1 MSSNVPQQGNE
12 SRSSILPSSAP
23 SGIGFLGSP
32 YSPADALLTPA
43 KIGVRVG
50 NNMSDVVNAVKGV
63 AFYTD
68 MIGFGESSSPLT
80 RGMPLAPLGVNY
92 FLKTGQKC
100 SNGADMY
107 TYFEGIPRG
116 DALGTRVQGAM
127 KEMGLPQLRGLA
139 PGMIEDT
146 KSALN
151 PMPMMRALFGSGY
164 PQCRLE
170 KRQVG
175 DLYGKIRDPATG
187 EAWIDD
193 PNTAV
198 PGPDGLMYQ
207 ERWIQDTDSAG
218 NPISLTREQ
227 WAKTPKTRNPDGSP
241 KLNREGF
248 VGTMTHPATLG
259 AAAVLGLVMYGM
271 ITLRRR

>member
-1 MSSNVPQQGNE
+1 MSANVPQQGNE
-12 SRSSILPSSAP
+12 SRASILPSVAP
-23 SGIGFLGSP
+23 SGIGFLGSS
-32 YSPADALLTPA
+32 YSPADALQTPA
-43 KIGVRVG
+43 QIGVRVG
-50 NNMSDVVNAVKGV
+50 NSMSDVVNAVKGV

-68 MIGFGESSSPLT
+68 MIGFGQSSSALT
-80 RGMPLAPLGVNY
+80 SGMPLAPLGVNY
-92 FLKTGQKC
+92 FLKTGQTC

-116 DALGTRVQGAM
+116 DVLGTRVQGAM

-139 PGMIEDT
+139 PGMMEDA

-151 PMPMMRALFGSGY
+151 PAPMLRALFGSGY

-187 EAWIDD
+187 EPWIDD
-193 PNTAV
+193 PDSAR
-198 PGPDGLMYQ
+198 PGSDGLLYQ
-207 ERWIQDTDSAG
+207 EKWVQDRDSAG
-218 NPISLTREQ
+218 NPISLSREQ
-227 WAKTPKTRNPDGSP
+227 WAKAPKTHNPDGTS
-241 KLNREGF
+241 KLKKEGF

-259 AAAVLGLVMYGM
+259 AVAVLGLIAYGVL
-271 ITLRRR
+271 TVRRR

>member
-1 MSSNVPQQGNE
+1 MSANVPQQGNE
-12 SRSSILPSSAP
+12 SRSSILPSVAP

-32 YSPADALLTPA
+32 YSPADALQTPA
-43 KIGVRVG
+43 QIGVRVG

-80 RGMPLAPLGVNY
+80 AGMPLAPLGVNY

-116 DALGTRVQGAM
+116 DVLGTRVQGAM
-127 KEMGLPQLRGLA
+127 REMGLPQLRGLA
-139 PGMIEDT
+139 PGMMEDA

-151 PMPMMRALFGSGY
+151 PAPMLRALFGSGY

-193 PNTAV
+193 ADSARS
-198 PGPDGLMYQ
+198 GSDGLMYQ
-207 ERWIQDTDSAG
+207 EKWVQDRDSAG
-218 NPISLTREQ
+218 NPISLTREK
-227 WAKTPKTRNPDGSP
+227 WAGTPKTYNADGTP
-241 KLNREGF
+241 RLKKEGF

-259 AAAVLGLVMYGM
+259 AVAVLGLIAYGM
-271 ITLRRR
+271 LTVRRR

>member
-1 MSSNVPQQGNE
+1 MSANVPQQGNE
-12 SRSSILPSSAP
+12 SRSSILPSTAP

-32 YSPADALLTPA
+32 YSPADALQTPA
-43 KIGVRVG
+43 QIGVRVG
-50 NNMSDVVNAVKGV
+50 DSMSDVVNAVKGV

-68 MIGFGESSSPLT
+68 MIGFGESSTPLT
-80 RGMPLAPLGVNY
+80 SGMPLAPLGVNY

-116 DALGTRVQGAM
+116 DVLGTRVQGAM

-139 PGMIEDT
+139 PGMMEDA

-151 PMPMMRALFGSGY
+151 PGPMLNALFGSGY

-175 DLYGKIRDPATG
+175 DLYGKVRDPTTG

-193 PNTAV
+193 IDSARQ
-198 PGPDGLMYQ
+198 GPDGLMYQ
-207 ERWIQDTDSAG
+207 EKWVQDRDSAG
-218 NPISLTREQ
+218 NPISLSREQ
-227 WAKTPKTRNPDGSP
+227 WAKTPKTYNADGTP
-241 KLNREGF
+241 RLKKEGF

-259 AAAVLGLVMYGM
+259 VVAVLGLIAYGVLA
-271 ITLRRR
+271 TRRR

>member
-1 MSSNVPQQGNE
+1 MIFN
-12 SRSSILPSSAP
+12 
-23 SGIGFLGSP
+23 IGFLCDIFFDGQKGTLKRITNKENLNESK
-32 YSPADALLTPA
+32 SAFTVT
-43 KIGVRVG
+43 K
-50 NNMSDVVNAVKGV
+50 NNEIRFGLNAVKGV

-80 RGMPLAPLGVNY
+80 AGMPRAPLGVNY

-116 DALGTRVQGAM
+116 DVLGTRVQGAM
-127 KEMGLPQLRGLA
+127 REMGLPQLRGLA
-139 PGMIEDT
+139 PGMMEDA

-151 PMPMMRALFGSGY
+151 PGPMLNALFGSGY

-193 PNTAV
+193 IGTAV
-198 PGPDGLMYQ
+198 QGTDGLMYQ
-207 ERWIQDTDSAG
+207 EKWVQDRNSAG
-218 NPISLTREQ
+218 NPISLTREK
-227 WAKTPKTRNPDGSP
+227 WAGTPKTYNADGTP
-241 KLNREGF
+241 RLKKEGF

-259 AAAVLGLVMYGM
+259 VVVVLGLIAYGM
-271 ITLRRR
+271 LTVRRR

>member
-1 MSSNVPQQGNE
+1 MSTNVPQQGNE
-12 SRSSILPSSAP
+12 SRSSILPSVAP

-32 YSPADALLTPA
+32 YSPADALQTPA
-43 KIGVRVG
+43 QIGVRVG

-80 RGMPLAPLGVNY
+80 AGMPLAPLGVNY

-116 DALGTRVQGAM
+116 DVLGTRVQGAM

-139 PGMIEDT
+139 PGMMEDA

-151 PMPMMRALFGSGY
+151 PAPMLRALFGSGY

-175 DLYGKIRDPATG
+175 DLYGKVRDPATG
-187 EAWIDD
+187 EVWIDD
-193 PNTAV
+193 IGTAV
-198 PGPDGLMYQ
+198 QGTDGLMYQ
-207 ERWIQDTDSAG
+207 EKWVQDRDSAG
-218 NPISLTREQ
+218 NPISLTREK
-227 WAKTPKTRNPDGSP
+227 WAGTPKTYNADGTP
-241 KLNREGF
+241 RLKKEGF

-259 AAAVLGLVMYGM
+259 VVAVLGLIAYGM
-271 ITLRRR
+271 LTVRRR

>member
-1 MSSNVPQQGNE
+1 MSANVPQQGNE
-12 SRSSILPSSAP
+12 SRLSILPSTAP

-32 YSPADALLTPA
+32 YSPADALQTPA
-43 KIGVRVG
+43 QIGVRVG
-50 NNMSDVVNAVKGV
+50 NSMSDVVNAVKGV

-68 MIGFGESSSPLT
+68 MIGFGESSSALT
-80 RGMPLAPLGVNY
+80 SGMPLAPLGVNY

-116 DALGTRVQGAM
+116 DVLGTRVQGAM

-139 PGMIEDT
+139 PGMMEDA

-151 PMPMMRALFGSGY
+151 PGPMLNALFGSGY

-175 DLYGKIRDPATG
+175 DLYGKVRDPTTG

-193 PNTAV
+193 IDSAV
-198 PGPDGLMYQ
+198 QGSDGLMYQ
-207 ERWIQDTDSAG
+207 EKWVQDRDSAG
-218 NPISLTREQ
+218 NPISLSREQ
-227 WAKTPKTRNPDGSP
+227 WAKTPKTYNADGTP
-241 KLNREGF
+241 RLKKEGF

-259 AAAVLGLVMYGM
+259 AVAVLGLIAYGM
-271 ITLRRR
+271 LAMRRR